1 MPCCWSQND
10 RDWLMASIETRGR
23 MGYLPAAKYWKLSAK
38 QKNLWQQ
45 HVKENNEKS
54 LLHQVAELS
63 TVVDE
68 LPGARDK
75 KRAPVLLVVVLQW
88 LAPSLGL
95 PCTISKQLV
104 VTIKLWLSLQSV
116 NCEISLHSDSQ
127 FSQYPVAEDRPTD
140 SMELIFQSS
149 IVPSCNHC
157 YCCYHN
163 HLSHHRPNH
172 HSNLDSNADFWSPTN
187 PYPPV
192 NEATMVLGYEL
203 MMHHTCLQALW
214 LYLFTLVPFEWDIPN
229 GQQLLLQLEGVTIF
243 CESQADPWGIGLFMT
258 GLTSYRSRI
267 RDQMLLLRMGL
278 PLPWAPF
285 LSSHLRHWLQYWLLI
300 IWWA

>member
-1 MPCCWSQND
+1 
-10 RDWLMASIETRGR
+10 

-104 VTIKLWLSLQSV
+104 VTIKL
-116 NCEISLHSDSQ
+116 
-127 FSQYPVAEDRPTD
+127 
-140 SMELIFQSS
+140 
-149 IVPSCNHC
+149 
-157 YCCYHN
+157 
-163 HLSHHRPNH
+163 
-172 HSNLDSNADFWSPTN
+172 
-187 PYPPV
+187 
-192 NEATMVLGYEL
+192 
-203 MMHHTCLQALW
+203 
-214 LYLFTLVPFEWDIPN
+214 
-229 GQQLLLQLEGVTIF
+229 
-243 CESQADPWGIGLFMT
+243 
-258 GLTSYRSRI
+258 
-267 RDQMLLLRMGL
+267 
-278 PLPWAPF
+278 
-285 LSSHLRHWLQYWLLI
+285 
-300 IWWA
+300 